1 MKVKIEGKVY
11 VAKEDDINTDLII
24 PARYLN
30 TSDPREL
37 AKHAMED
44 LDPARH
50 PIPFLNP
57 DGSCDYKILITGKNF
72 GCGSSREH
80 AVWALA
86 AAGIEAVIAPA
97 PVPFARIFYRNCV
110 NEGGVIPLEYDQKD
124 GRLTELLTTGENVT
138 LDMSEEPPF
147 VIRTDG
153 IGFPLK
159 PFTGIAREIID
170 AGGLTAYNKKRLA
183 STPGNSL

>member
-1 MKVKIEGKVY
+1 MKVKIQGKVY

-30 TSDPREL
+30 TSDPEEL
-37 AKHAMED
+37 RKHAMED

-57 DGSCDYKILITGKNF
+57 DGSCDYTFIVPGKNF

-86 AAGIEAVIAPA
+86 GIEAVIAPS

-110 NEGGVIPLEYDQKD
+110 NEGGVLPLEYSSVGK
-124 GRLTELLTTGENVT
+124 GGGKLTNILETGEDLT
-138 LDMSEEPPF
+138 LDMNEETPF
-147 VIRTDG
+147 LIRMDG
-153 IGFPLK
+153 TKFPLN
-159 PFTGIAREIID
+159 PFTGIAREIMD
-170 AGGLTAYNKKRLA
+170 AGGLTKYNKARLDRE
-183 STPGNSL
+183 